1 VTTMEDM
8 FEPSP
13 VRWQDYWAIVVR
25 RRWWLMGPLFLCG
38 FLAFG
43 VARFWPEKYRSEA
56 LILVEQQKVPE
67 LYVTPNVVTDLQDRL
82 QSMTQQILSRTRLQ
96 KLIEQFGLYANPRQ
110 RMNLDEVVDKM
121 RGDIRIELVQVPR
134 RQEELTAFRIDFSY
148 GSARVAQQ
156 VTNELTS
163 LFIDQNLEARGQQ
176 SVTTTTFL
184 ENQLEQ
190 ARQDLAQQE
199 QRLREYKIR
208 FIGELPEQQQSM
220 LQMLGSLQAQL
231 DANTAAIGR
240 AEQQRIYLE
249 SMRSEDQAMR
259 EFIGS
264 GDGNA
269 ATSPIA
275 VADAA
280 IRDLRKQL
288 TDLEA
293 KYTSRHPDVD
303 KLRDQIADWERS
315 RKQLEQKP
323 ESALSAEAS
332 GTAIPL
338 PKAPALVE
346 VESRLKATKAEID
359 NHQAEGKKLQA
370 RMDDLESRLN
380 LTPVRE
386 QQLAEVTRNYDNSRQ
401 NYQSLLQKK
410 LQSELATNL
419 EKRQQGEQ
427 FRIIDP
433 ANLPL
438 KPSEPNRLEIVVI
451 GWALGLF
458 VGLGLTALLE
468 MTDETVHNERSLLEC
483 VQVPVL
489 VHIPVIRSRPERIR
503 TRLFRLCEAGAAVL
517 LLAVS
522 AGIGIY
528 TYLRG

>member
-1 VTTMEDM
+1 MEDT
-8 FEPSP
+8 FEPKP
-13 VRWQDYWAIVVR
+13 VRWQDYLAMAVR
-25 RRWWLMGPLFLCG
+25 RRWWLMGPLFICG
-38 FLAFG
+38 FVAFG
-43 VARFWPEKYRSEA
+43 VARFWAEQYRSEA

-96 KLIEQFGLYANPRQ
+96 KLIEQSNLYPDLRQ
-110 RMNLDEVVDKM
+110 RMNIDEIVDKM
-121 RGDIRIELVQVPR
+121 RADIRIELVQAPR
-134 RQEELTAFRIDFSY
+134 RQDELTAFRIYFLY

-156 VTNELTS
+156 ITNELTS
-163 LFIDQNLEARGQQ
+163 LFIDENLQARGQQ
-176 SVTTTTFL
+176 SVSTTTFL

-199 QRLREYKIR
+199 QSLREYKIR
-208 FIGELPEQQQSM
+208 FIGELPEQKQTM
-220 LQMLGSLQAQL
+220 LQTLGSLQSQL
-231 DANTAAIGR
+231 DANTAAIER

-249 SMRSEDQAMR
+249 SMRSEYQAMQ
-259 EFIGS
+259 ESHGS
-264 GDGNA
+264 IDGNA
-269 ATSPIA
+269 VPSPIA

-280 IRDLRKQL
+280 IRDLQKQL

-303 KLRDQIADWERS
+303 KVRDQIAGWEQS

-323 ESALSAEAS
+323 ERAPSAEAS
-332 GTAIPL
+332 ETATPS
-338 PKAPALVE
+338 PQGPALAE
-346 VESRLKATKAEID
+346 VESRLKATKAEIE
-359 NHQAEGKKLQA
+359 NYQTEAKKLRA

-380 LTPVRE
+380 LTPLRE

-433 ANLPL
+433 PNLPL
-438 KPSEPNRLEIVVI
+438 KPSEPNRLEIVTI
-451 GWALGLF
+451 GWALGLC

-468 MTDETVHNERSLLEC
+468 MTDETVHNERNLLES
-483 VQVPVL
+483 VSIPVL
-489 VHIPVIRSRPERIR
+489 VHVPVIRSRRERIR
-503 TRLFRLCEAGAAVL
+503 TRLFRVCEAMATML
-517 LLAVS
+517 LLGVS
-522 AGIGIY
+522 VGIGIY
-528 TYLRG
+528 TYLVG

>member
-1 VTTMEDM
+1 VN
-8 FEPSP
+8 
-13 VRWQDYWAIVVR
+13 I
-25 RRWWLMGPLFLCG
+25 
-38 FLAFG
+38 
-43 VARFWPEKYRSEA
+43 
-56 LILVEQQKVPE
+56 
-67 LYVTPNVVTDLQDRL
+67 
-82 QSMTQQILSRTRLQ
+82 
-96 KLIEQFGLYANPRQ
+96 
-110 RMNLDEVVDKM
+110 DEVVDKI
-121 RGDIRIELVQVPR
+121 RQDIRIELVQAPR
-134 RQEELTAFRIDFSY
+134 RQDELTAFRIYFLY

-176 SVTTTTFL
+176 SVSTTTFL

-208 FIGELPEQQQSM
+208 FIGELPEQKQTM
-220 LQMLGSLQAQL
+220 LQTLGSLQSQL

-249 SMRSEDQAMR
+249 SMRSEDQAMQ
-259 EFIGS
+259 ESIGS
-264 GDGNA
+264 GGGNA
-269 ATSPIA
+269 AASPIA
-275 VADAA
+275 VAGAA
-280 IRDLRKQL
+280 IRDLQKQL

-303 KLRDQIADWERS
+303 KLKDQIAGWEQS

-323 ESALSAEAS
+323 NIAPSAEPS
-332 GTAIPL
+332 GTATPL
-338 PKAPALVE
+338 PQGPALAE

-359 NHQAEGKKLQA
+359 NFQAEAKKLRA
-370 RMDDLESRLN
+370 RMDDFESRLN
-380 LTPVRE
+380 LTPLRE
-386 QQLAEVTRNYDNSRQ
+386 QELAEVTRNYDNSRQ

-427 FRIIDP
+427 FHIIDP

-438 KPSEPNRLEIVVI
+438 KPAKPNRLEIVII
-451 GWALGLF
+451 GWALGLG

-468 MTDETVHNERSLLEC
+468 MKDETIHNERNLLES
-483 VQVPVL
+483 VSVPVL
-489 VHIPVIRSRPERIR
+489 VHVPVIRTRRERIR
-503 TRLFRLCEAGAAVL
+503 TRLFRVCEVMATVL

-522 AGIGIY
+522 VGIGIY

>member
-1 VTTMEDM
+1 MDET
-8 FEPSP
+8 FEANPL
-13 VRWQDYWAIVVR
+13 RWQDYWAMVAR

-43 VARFWPEKYRSEA
+43 VAHFWPEQYRSEA

-96 KLIEQFGLYANPRQ
+96 KLIEQSNLYPDLRQ
-110 RMNLDEVVDKM
+110 RMNIDEIVDKM
-121 RGDIRIELVQVPR
+121 RADIRIELVQAPR
-134 RQEELTAFRIDFSY
+134 HQDELTDFRIYFSY

-156 VTNELTS
+156 ITNELTS
-163 LFIDQNLEARGQQ
+163 LFIDENLQARGQQ
-176 SVTTTTFL
+176 SVSTTAFL

-208 FIGELPEQQQSM
+208 FIGELPEQKQSM
-220 LQMLGSLQAQL
+220 LQMLGSLQSQL
-231 DANTAAIGR
+231 DANTAAIER

-249 SMRSEDQAMR
+249 SMRSEYQTIQ
-259 EFIGS
+259 ESLGS
-264 GDGNA
+264 VDGNA
-269 ATSPIA
+269 AASPVA

-293 KYTSRHPDVD
+293 KYTSRHPDID
-303 KLRDQIADWERS
+303 KLRDQIAGWEQS

-323 ESALSAEAS
+323 KSAPSTDAS
-332 GTAIPL
+332 TTATPS
-338 PKAPALVE
+338 PAAPALAE
-346 VESRLKATKAEID
+346 VESRLKATQAEID
-359 NHQAEGKKLQA
+359 SYQAAAKKLRA

-380 LTPVRE
+380 LTPLRE

-433 ANLPL
+433 PNLPL
-438 KPSEPNRLEIVVI
+438 KPSEPNRLEIITI
-451 GWALGLF
+451 GWALGLC

-468 MTDETVHNERSLLEC
+468 MTDETIHNERNLLESLP
-483 VQVPVL
+483 VPVL
-489 VHIPVIRSRPERIR
+489 VHVPVIRSRGERMR
-503 TRLFRLCEAGAAVL
+503 TRLYRVGEAMATVL

-522 AGIGIY
+522 VAMGIY
-528 TYLRG
+528 TYLVG